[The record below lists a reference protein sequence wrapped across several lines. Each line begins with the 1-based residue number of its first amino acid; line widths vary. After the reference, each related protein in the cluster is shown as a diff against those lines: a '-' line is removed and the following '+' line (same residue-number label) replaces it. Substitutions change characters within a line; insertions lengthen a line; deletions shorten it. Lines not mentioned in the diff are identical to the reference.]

1 MARGGP
7 VCAGRDEDFLE
18 FAATRTGH
26 LYRSACLLTGG
37 DTHLAEDLVQE
48 TLGRMYAVWPGGIG
62 LRSAARRIDNPAAYA
77 QGVLYRH
84 FLSHVRRRSS
94 AERPTGE
101 LPDIAGLD
109 GDTSLRVTLLGA
121 LGRLSPRDRAVLV
134 LRYWE
139 DVSVEE
145 TAELLRSSPGAVR
158 TRTSRA
164 LTRLRALLGSDLH
177 DLAPR

>member
-1 MARGGP
+1 MARGG
-7 VCAGRDEDFLE
+7 AARGARDDEFLD
-18 FAATRTGH
+18 FAATRSGH

-48 TLGRMYAVWPGGIG
+48 TLGRMYAVWRTGGGWRPGT
-62 LRSAARRIDNPAAYA
+62 RRIDNPAAYA
-77 QGVLYRH
+77 QGVLYRT

-94 AERPTGE
+94 TERPTGE
-101 LPDIAGLD
+101 IPDLAGPD
-109 GDTSLRVTLLGA
+109 GDSTLRLTLLEA
-121 LGRLSPRDRAVLV
+121 LARMSPRDRAVLV

-158 TRTSRA
+158 TQSSRA
-164 LTRLRALLGSDLH
+164 LARLRILLGDALG
-177 DLAPR
+177 DLALR